1 MCCGHRPRPLRP
13 VIFSMQ
19 FDEIARCLH
28 AFKVPRAESIFTM
41 GGSWPYSRTFSS
53 SAATLPDFVSYTT
66 EVAERI
72 VIRQGNHNRRENVEL
87 YLQLLLRKNIR
98 NFKARGEEGREGR
111 RMCFV

>member
-41 GGSWPYSRTFSS
+41 GGSWPYRRTFSS
-53 SAATLPDFVSYTT
+53 SAATLPDFVSYAT
-66 EVAERI
+66 EVAERK
-72 VIRQGNHNRRENVEL
+72 VIRQGNCHGRENVEV
-87 YLQLLLRKNIR
+87 YSQLLSRKSIVGK
-98 NFKARGEEGREGR
+98 FKA
-111 RMCFV
+111 